1 MIKWESLLGSFL
13 GSSEEAV
20 LEARLK
26 QSIEQKARLFLKDP
40 DKYLPDETDDLDV
53 SKLILEYRGRK

>member
-1 MIKWESLLGSFL
+1 MINWRNALGSFL
-13 GSSEEAV
+13 GGGEEAV
-20 LEARLK
+20 VEARLK
-26 QSIEQKARLFLKDP
+26 HSIEQKAKLFLKDP